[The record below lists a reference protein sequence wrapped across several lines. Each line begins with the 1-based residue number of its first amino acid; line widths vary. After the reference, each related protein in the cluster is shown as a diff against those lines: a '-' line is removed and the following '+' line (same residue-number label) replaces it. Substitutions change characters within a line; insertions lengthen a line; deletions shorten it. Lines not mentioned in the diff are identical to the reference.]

1 MLHPSYGE
9 LIDTV
14 NAVNKE
20 KNLPEINSRY
30 SVVIAAAKRARA
42 LIDGD
47 KPMVD
52 EKGEEIGVLSTVVH
66 EMDAGKIA
74 VYMEE
79 PTSARKH
86 MKYDDMAVV
95 DYSRDMEDDE

>member
-9 LIDTV
+9 LIEKV
-14 NAVNKE
+14 NTVNKE

-30 SVVIAAAKRARA
+30 SVVIAAAKRARS

-52 EKGEEIGVLSTVVH
+52 ERGEEIGVLSKVVD

-79 PTSARKH
+79 PALARRH

-95 DYSRDMEDDE
+95 DFSRDMEEDE

>member
-47 KPMVD
+47 
-52 EKGEEIGVLSTVVH
+52 LSLIH
-66 EMDAGKIA
+66 I
-74 VYMEE
+74 
-79 PTSARKH
+79 
-86 MKYDDMAVV
+86 
-95 DYSRDMEDDE
+95 